1 MIGSLLYL
9 TANRLDIMFSVCL
22 YVCFQA
28 CSKQFHVSVV
38 KWIFW
43 CLDSTINL
51 ALWYPKGSELSL
63 ISYSYIDFAR
73 CKVDRKSTSGTCHFL
88 RSSLISWASKKQNLV
103 ALSITEVEYIAA
115 GSCCAQNLWMKQ
127 IL

>member
-9 TANRLDIMFSVCL
+9 TSNRLDIMFSVCPCA
-22 YVCFQA
+22 CFQA
-28 CSKQFHVSVV
+28 CSKQSHVSVV

-103 ALSITEVEYIAA
+103 AISTTEA
-115 GSCCAQNLWMKQ
+115 
-127 IL
+127 